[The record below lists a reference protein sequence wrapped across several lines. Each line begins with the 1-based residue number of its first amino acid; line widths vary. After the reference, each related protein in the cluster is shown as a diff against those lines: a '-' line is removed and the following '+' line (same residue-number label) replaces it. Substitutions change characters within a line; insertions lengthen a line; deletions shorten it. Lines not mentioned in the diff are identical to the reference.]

1 MEKWGGVME
10 RKRVSNEWI
19 LWDTFAFLLTRGNG
33 LISFA
38 LEIRRSY
45 YFFFLSVSSHE
56 VTKSLREFY
65 LGEANIRWKEYKVI
79 LVVKYHKI
87 KKKKKNVINARQ

>member
-1 MEKWGGVME
+1 MDFVRHVCFFVNTWQ
-10 RKRVSNEWI
+10 WI
-19 LWDTFAFLLTRGNG
+19 NFIRFRDSQILL
-33 LISFA
+33 
-38 LEIRRSY
+38 
-45 YFFFLSVSSHE
+45 FFFFCQFL

>member
-1 MEKWGGVME
+1 MRGSNGKKKSMG
-10 RKRVSNEWI
+10 SNEWI

-45 YFFFLSVSSHE
+45 YFFFFCQFL